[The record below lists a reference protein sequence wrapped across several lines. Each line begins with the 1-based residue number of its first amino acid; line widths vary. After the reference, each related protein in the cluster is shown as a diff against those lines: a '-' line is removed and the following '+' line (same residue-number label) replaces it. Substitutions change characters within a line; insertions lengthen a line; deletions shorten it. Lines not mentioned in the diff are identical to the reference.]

1 MFTLGRRIHLGGNA
15 QTTKAFRRSNYKF
28 MRAVRNQITARL
40 RSDGSRLPGHRTT
53 TDLSLR
59 AFVGNF
65 GLSFDIDAV
74 PCDLTPLPSRTQISN
89 VSKNDAT
96 EDHQQDNAN
105 RRPHHDPAHTDDTH
119 GTCTRRRTGHE
130 ACDGL
135 DAVAKEPPD
144 ARHTLGGH
152 RERAGQLAK
161 ATPNDEESQH
171 AQRNRFRVLRSLHV
185 SEQVLLA
192 YTPYTHL
199 QKIEAGAQPRIICN
213 PLTNGAS
220 IIPSQG
226 GHCRAVPVV
235 APEGNPDTSDS
246 ITPSVVPAAVE
257 VVSGGHG
264 ASLDYNVQWH
274 LAHQIGR
281 QFEYPR
287 LDARSMPRSGLRQT
301 TGPRWVVPAATSPE
315 EAGGPHLAETV
326 RADVVTPPLGSVL
339 VPVLGVRVL
348 FTVAV
353 VHRMCRAA
361 LDLHA
366 LKHL

>member
-1 MFTLGRRIHLGGNA
+1 MIRKPRHGLAPMCSRTPKNGLARPANSSGQKKK
-15 QTTKAFRRSNYKF
+15 QTTKSRACSRWAGEFIWEAMPRPPRRSADRTKKI

-40 RSDGSRLPGHRTT
+40 RSDGSRLPPHRTT

-89 VSKNDAT
+89 VSKNGAT

-105 RRPHHDPAHTDDTH
+105 RRPHHDPAHADDTH

-192 YTPYTHL
+192 YTPHTHL

-220 IIPSQG
+220 II
-226 GHCRAVPVV
+226 HDR
-235 APEGNPDTSDS
+235 
-246 ITPSVVPAAVE
+246 
-257 VVSGGHG
+257 
-264 ASLDYNVQWH
+264 
-274 LAHQIGR
+274 
-281 QFEYPR
+281 
-287 LDARSMPRSGLRQT
+287 
-301 TGPRWVVPAATSPE
+301 
-315 EAGGPHLAETV
+315 
-326 RADVVTPPLGSVL
+326 
-339 VPVLGVRVL
+339 
-348 FTVAV
+348 
-353 VHRMCRAA
+353 
-361 LDLHA
+361 
-366 LKHL
+366 